1 MKILIAGGTGFIGS
15 ILLPVLLEDDHQI
28 SMIIPPGRKHK
39 ALQEPVEIVEG
50 DVLNRDF
57 WPEPVQNH
65 QIIINLA
72 GSSIFRRWNKR
83 VRRDIYLS
91 RILTTRNIVSAL
103 KASTGD
109 KKQFFSA
116 SGVGYYG
123 YGRDELL
130 NEESDPGGSFLAR
143 VAVEWET
150 EALKARGCG
159 ARTVLCRFG
168 IVMGKDGGAFKK
180 MLPFFKYWCGGSWG
194 GGEQWFSW
202 IHGMDCARAF
212 LFLLEHSEIEG
223 AVNFTA
229 PNPVTNGEMAHL
241 LRKGL
246 RRRTPLPT
254 IPGFLIRAMLGEF
267 SDVFLKGQ
275 RAMPGKLLAGGFQF
289 RYPCLEGCLS
299 DLLGGTA
306 KPAM

>member
-15 ILLPVLLEDDHQI
+15 ILLPVLLADGHQI
-28 SMIIPPGRKHK
+28 SMVIPPGRQNK
-39 ALQEPVEIVEG
+39 ALQAPVEIIEG
-50 DVLNRDF
+50 DVLNRHF
-57 WPEPVQNH
+57 WPETVKKH

-91 RILTTRNIVSAL
+91 RILITRNIVDAL
-103 KASTGD
+103 KASTGE
-109 KKQFFSA
+109 KKHFFSA

-123 YGRDELL
+123 YRSDELL

-143 VAVEWET
+143 VAAEWET

-168 IVMGKDGGAFKK
+168 IVMGNDGGAFKN
-180 MLPFFKYWCGGSWG
+180 MLPLFKYWCGGSWG
-194 GGEQWFSW
+194 SGEQWFSW

-246 RRRTPLPT
+246 RRRTLLPT

-289 RYPCLEGCLS
+289 RYPFLEGCLS
-299 DLLGGTA
+299 DLLA
-306 KPAM
+306 VDSKPGM